1 MKSFKFER
9 NAPSQEFLSS
19 LVWRWTTE
27 SAFLPKQEF
36 GVELELEGFG
46 AELMGAMTAQQ
57 KTLWIAH
64 NDPSLRGDATEL
76 VLRRPVTY
84 DEFVHKSLPEFTKLK
99 NDAGFK
105 PQLSNR
111 CSVHVHIDFA
121 HKTVYSL
128 CKFLTLYALLEDFFF
143 KACGPERQGNH
154 FCISLRENARFSEQ
168 FVQCLEKNN
177 FRAFRDENIRYM
189 ALNLQS
195 LWKFGSVEIRLHE
208 GTADEDRLKLWV
220 SVLKELVDYSTAINL
235 TPDEIIRQSSMHGLN
250 GFIERN
256 LPTTW
261 KLIKDVYYDSYA
273 HTDTAQD
280 FAFGVSWVNAPKEA
294 SVQPPKRTRR
304 TPAQPADPGVRE
316 QDLARILEMDGQAA
330 WRNIDPRRAQRLPKA
345 NMIILDEDG
354 PF

>member
-9 NAPSQEFLSS
+9 NVPSSEFLSS
-19 LVWRWTTE
+19 LMWRWSVE
-27 SAFLPKQEF
+27 SAYLPKQEF

-46 AELMGAMTAQQ
+46 AEIMGSMTHDQ
-57 KTLWIAH
+57 KGMWIAH

-84 DEFVHKSLPEFTKLK
+84 DEFVHRALPEFTKFK
-99 NDAGFK
+99 AEANFK
-105 PQLSNR
+105 PHLSNR

-121 HKTVYSL
+121 YKTVYAL

-143 KACGPERQGNH
+143 RACGPERRDNH

-168 FVQCLEKNN
+168 FVKCLEQNN
-177 FRAFRDENIRYM
+177 FRAFRDENYRYM

-208 GTADEDRLKLWV
+208 GTADEDRIKLWV
-220 SVLKELVDYSTAINL
+220 SVLKEMVDYAVAINVA
-235 TPDEIIRQSSMHGLN
+235 PDEIIRQSSMHGLS
-250 GFIERN
+250 GFIQRN

-261 KLIKDVYYDSYA
+261 TLIKDVYYDSYE

-280 FAFGVSWVNAPKEA
+280 FAFGVAWTNAPKEA
-294 SVQPPKRTRR
+294 SVQSPKRTRR
-304 TPAQPADPGVRE
+304 TPKPPNPNAE
-316 QDLARILEMDGQAA
+316 INLARILEMDAQAA
-330 WRNIDPRRAQRLPKA
+330 QLAWQNVID
-345 NMIILDEDG
+345 DER